1 MGASF
6 FFHYLKI
13 ISEVLLE
20 GSESDFE
27 SSLFELG
34 DFLEL
39 VWFKIVVTLN
49 SHANRKPKF
58 WNNIF
63 GIFNKSEKNSNFY
76 NKISCEKI
84 IVEFR
89 TNSNR
94 KSFQIQTDS
103 RDKRPIPNLKL
114 HISTPT
120 ILKKRA
126 WAVRKTLMGQTVV
139 FSHFSEIV

>member
-39 VWFKIVVTLN
+39 V
-49 SHANRKPKF
+49 
-58 WNNIF
+58 
-63 GIFNKSEKNSNFY
+63 
-76 NKISCEKI
+76 
-84 IVEFR
+84 
-89 TNSNR
+89 
-94 KSFQIQTDS
+94 
-103 RDKRPIPNLKL
+103 
-114 HISTPT
+114 
-120 ILKKRA
+120 
-126 WAVRKTLMGQTVV
+126 
-139 FSHFSEIV
+139 

>member
-39 VWFKIVVTLN
+39 VWFKIVVTLKIHTQIEN
-49 SHANRKPKF
+49 PNFEITFFEFSTNRKK
-58 WNNIF
+58 
-63 GIFNKSEKNSNFY
+63 KSNF
-76 NKISCEKI
+76 
-84 IVEFR
+84 
-89 TNSNR
+89 
-94 KSFQIQTDS
+94 FQ
-103 RDKRPIPNLKL
+103 
-114 HISTPT
+114 
-120 ILKKRA
+120 
-126 WAVRKTLMGQTVV
+126 
-139 FSHFSEIV
+139 